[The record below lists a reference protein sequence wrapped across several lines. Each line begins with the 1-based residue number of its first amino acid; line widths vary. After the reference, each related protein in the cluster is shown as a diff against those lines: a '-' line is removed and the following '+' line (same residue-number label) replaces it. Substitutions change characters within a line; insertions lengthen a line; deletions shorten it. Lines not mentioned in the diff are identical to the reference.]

1 MPINNMSVAT
11 APQWFRAHSQIKGFD
26 RIDYD
31 KGIIFGVA
39 VNTEGEALGHGVHL
53 EASFVEDVTA
63 HGNYHKKGLKARFGH
78 PNMSSSAVGTY
89 VGRYRNFR
97 TETVAGQAICRAD
110 LHLSESAKKAPQGDL
125 NTYILEMA
133 DKEPDMFGL
142 SIVFSRKG
150 LYHYDENGKRKEGRG
165 HKTFVELGKPGE
177 EDSGK
182 LHACDVVDE
191 PAANPDGLF
200 SEFVSELTAAKV
212 TEFLDENPE
221 VLELYAND
229 EIREAFLE
237 RYNSRNKNKEE
248 QIMSDL
254 QPQADLQNNENQG
267 LLSRLASALG
277 FNIIFGQ
284 QPEADTSEEEPE
296 PTEEPEAPEEETAS
310 EEEQP
315 QADSQEETEEQPELE
330 NDGLKALEAKVEDLV
345 KSLGLKDSEIKDL
358 KSKLAQSEKKLSA
371 LGVAFKVSPK
381 EETNKGAFGTFFEA
395 VKAMQKELG
404 ISYEEAHKHCFKE
417 YPELYPTNRK
427 KTA

>member
-1 MPINNMSVAT
+1 MSAVASPPIK
-11 APQWFRAHSQIKGFD
+11 WLRAHSQIKGFE

-31 KGIIFGVA
+31 NGIIFGVA

-53 EASFVEDVTA
+53 EESFVEDVTA

-89 VGRYRNFR
+89 VGRYKDFR
-97 TETVAGQAICRAD
+97 TEKTEAGSAVSRAD
-110 LHLSESAKKAPQGDL
+110 LHLAESAKKAPQGDL
-125 NTYILEMA
+125 YSYVLEMA
-133 DKEPDMFGL
+133 EKEPDMFGL

-150 LYHYDENGKRKEGRG
+150 LYHYDDNGNRKVGRG

-200 SEFVSELTAAKV
+200 SEFVTELTAAKV

-237 RYNSRNKNKEE
+237 RYNAR
-248 QIMSDL
+248 
-254 QPQADLQNNENQG
+254 NNEALESQPEQSKDKKG
-267 LLSRLASALG
+267 LLSKLADALG
-277 FNIIFGQ
+277 FNIIFGDQ
-284 QPEADTSEEEPE
+284 AVTPEEPE
-296 PTEEPEAPEEETAS
+296 
-310 EEEQP
+310 EEEQEEDVIEDESETSDEP
-315 QADSQEETEEQPELE
+315 EDDTPEETEEE
-330 NDGLKALEAKVEDLV
+330 NNGLKALEAKVEELV
-345 KSLGLKDSEIKDL
+345 KSLSQKDSEIKGL
-358 KSKLAQSEKKLSA
+358 KSKLAKSEKKLSA
-371 LGVAFKVSPK
+371 LGVAFKISPK
-381 EETNKGAFGTFFEA
+381 EESSKGAYGNFFEA
-395 VKAMQKELG
+395 VKATQKELG

-417 YPELYPTNRK
+417 YPELYPSKRK
-427 KTA
+427 IAS

>member
-1 MPINNMSVAT
+1 MPIR
-11 APQWFRAHSQIKGFD
+11 WLRAHSQIKGFD

-31 KGIIFGVA
+31 NGIIFGVA

-53 EASFVEDVTA
+53 EKSFVEDVTA
-63 HGNYHKKGLKARFGH
+63 HGNVHKKGLKARFGH

-89 VGRYRNFR
+89 VGRYKDFR
-97 TETVAGQAICRAD
+97 TETVAGQAISRAD

-125 NTYILEMA
+125 YSYVLEMA
-133 DKEPDMFGL
+133 EKEPDMFGL

-150 LYHYDENGKRKEGRG
+150 LYHYDDNGKRKEGRG

-200 SEFVSELTAAKV
+200 SEFVTELTAAKV

-237 RYNSRNKNKEE
+237 RYNSRNNEAAESKPE
-248 QIMSDL
+248 QPKDKK
-254 QPQADLQNNENQG
+254 G
-267 LLSRLASALG
+267 LLSKLADALG
-277 FNIIFGQ
+277 FNIVFGDQ
-284 QPEADTSEEEPE
+284 TVTQEEPE
-296 PTEEPEAPEEETAS
+296 EEEQDDDSETSDEPEAESQEEPEAE
-310 EEEQP
+310 
-315 QADSQEETEEQPELE
+315 SQEEPEA
-330 NDGLKALEAKVEDLV
+330 DSGGLKALEAKVEDLV
-345 KSLGLKDSEIKDL
+345 KSLGQKDSEIKSL
-358 KSKLAQSEKKLSA
+358 KSKLSQSEKKLSA
-371 LGVAFKVSPK
+371 LGVAFRTSPK
-381 EETNKGAFGTFFEA
+381 QENNNMGTAFGCFFEA
-395 VKAMQKELG
+395 VKATQKELG

-417 YPELYPTNRK
+417 YPELYPSKRK
-427 KTA
+427 IAS